1 MLSLRFSSAVA
12 LLLLSLASAQAFCS
26 TSLLQPSLRLRNEC
40 SATPMHMAAERR
52 GDGLNLNRREFATVA
67 LSSILVALPSRSFA
81 AEEAQSTKSTSSSS
95 STSSEGGVK
104 ECDTPPKPK
113 GEEVCEVDY

>member
-52 GDGLNLNRREFATVA
+52 GDGLNLV
-67 LSSILVALPSRSFA
+67 SSPSPP
-81 AEEAQSTKSTSSSS
+81 
-95 STSSEGGVK
+95 VHDL
-104 ECDTPPKPK
+104 CDAR
-113 GEEVCEVDY
+113 Y